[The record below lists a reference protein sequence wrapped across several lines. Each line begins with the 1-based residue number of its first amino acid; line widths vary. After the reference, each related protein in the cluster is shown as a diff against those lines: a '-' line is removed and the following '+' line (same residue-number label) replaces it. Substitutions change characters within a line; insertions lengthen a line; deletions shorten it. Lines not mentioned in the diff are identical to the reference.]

1 MKLYDENTGQQF
13 KNMFSDYTKT
23 RRDMTRVKFWTL
35 LFFIPIIIAN
45 WIAGRA
51 KDNADL
57 LGGKKTIE
65 SFFSAN
71 VIALTILV
79 LTAICF
85 IVYVSKTWKGKEGTS
100 IGTVMVYI
108 FVLIGLTAF
117 ICIRLGALSNIREDM
132 NSPREVKLKTYI
144 TCTNQS
150 RDRFVVF
157 EDGGEEILLQIP
169 EGKYDE
175 LLMKEE
181 GKKSDVSLTLSL
193 VEDADYDDIEV
204 KTGKITVKYYKHS
217 VIYENMTV

>member
-23 RRDMTRVKFWTL
+23 RRDMTRVKLWTL

-45 WIAGRA
+45 WIAGSA

-175 LLMKEE
+175 LLLKDE

-193 VEDADYDDIEV
+193 VEDAGYEDIEV

>member
-1 MKLYDENTGQQF
+1 MKLYDESTGQQF

-23 RRDMTRVKFWTL
+23 RRDMTRVKLWTL

-65 SFFSAN
+65 SFFSTN

-108 FVLIGLTAF
+108 FVLIGLTSF

-132 NSPREVKLKTYI
+132 NSPREVKLKSYI

-157 EDGGEEILLQIP
+157 EDGGEQLVLLIP
-169 EGKYDE
+169 EEKYDA
-175 LLMKEE
+175 LLMKDE
-181 GKKSDVSLTLSL
+181 GKKSDVGLTLSL
-193 VEDADYDDIEV
+193 VEDAGYDDIEV
-204 KTGKITVKYYKHS
+204 KTGEITVKYYKHS
-217 VIYENMTV
+217 VIYENLTV